1 MATLETLP
9 ADQRAVLSL
18 LLRQGRS
25 YEQIATMLRIDRVA
39 VRSRALAAVAA
50 LAASE
55 PADGV
60 NAALATSESVNLLT
74 AEQRAQVSDYLLA
87 QLSPE
92 AAAQTRAQLA
102 SSPVQLRW
110 ARAAA
115 WELASLS
122 SAPLESLPR
131 ASLAKPSSR
140 RGGAILLAL
149 VAAIAVA
156 VVLVALLSGG
166 SATHNT
172 TTGRQS
178 NSTLASNAGSSSQ
191 QSATAAQTQTSS
203 TSSAAKVDILG
214 QVNLL
219 SQDPAYA
226 SAVGVAQIVRVGAQ
240 TGLVLVAQAMPANPA
255 GEFYAVWLSSAPT
268 ESRLLGFVQE
278 RLTKTGDLRGD
289 TVLQS
294 TDSRYTKLLV
304 TLETQSHPT
313 VPGKV
318 VLEGAFTLNR

>member
-1 MATLETLP
+1 MATVETLP

-18 LLRQGRS
+18 LLQRGRS
-25 YEQIATMLRIDRVA
+25 YEQIAKLLRIDPAA

-55 PADGV
+55 PADGA
-60 NAALATSESVNLLT
+60 NAALAAGESAKLLT
-74 AEQRAQVSDYLLA
+74 AEQRAQVSDYLLG

-102 SSPVQLRW
+102 RSPVQLRW

-115 WELASLS
+115 WELAALS

-166 SATHNT
+166 SATHHK

-178 NSTLASNAGSSSQ
+178 SSTVASNAGTGAQ
-191 QSATAAQTQTSS
+191 QSSTAAQTQASS
-203 TSSAAKVDILG
+203 TSSATKLDILA

-219 SQDPAYA
+219 SQDPSYA
-226 SAVGVAQIVRVGAQ
+226 SALGVAQIVRVG
-240 TGLVLVAQAMPANPA
+240 TTNGMVLYAKGMPANPA

-268 ESRLLGFVQE
+268 ESRFLGFVPE
-278 RLTKTGDLRGD
+278 RLTKTGDLKGD
-289 TVLQS
+289 TVLQP
-294 TDSRYTKLLV
+294 TDARYTKLLV
-304 TLETQSHPT
+304 TLETQSQPT

-318 VLEGAFTLNR
+318 VLEGAFTLPR